1 MTTSSEPRR
10 YEFDA
15 TQNATFGRLAGAMT
29 VSAVAMMLVSVV
41 VVVAAVLVAR
51 SALGV
56 GAILAP
62 LAVAVA
68 AMAVQLYAAARRLR
82 RIVATRGSDI
92 DNLMVALAEMANAYG
107 VQRWLWL
114 TALLVVLLALATTV
128 VGY

>member
-1 MTTSSEPRR
+1 MATSSEQRR

-15 TQNATFGRLAGAMT
+15 AQNATFARLAGAMA
-29 VSAVAMMLVSVV
+29 VAAVAMMLVSLVV
-41 VVVAAVLVAR
+41 GAAAILVAR
-51 SALGV
+51 SALAV

-68 AMAVQLYAAARRLR
+68 AMAVQLFAASRRLR
-82 RIVATRGSDI
+82 RVVATRGNDI
-92 DNLMVALAEMANAYG
+92 DNLMVALGDMANAYS

-114 TALLVVLLALATTV
+114 TALLVIVLALATTA